1 MRRKGFISF
10 CRRPDVAIN
19 CHPRFVITREITDQ
33 TTASA
38 HNLKAHQFR
47 ILLPFPETAHNSLGV
62 FLRACTDHV
71 RITRRH
77 IGGVAMPKNV
87 LNNKIARDCPERPR
101 EFFTDGKDALMDAV
115 FIRETFS
122 GYGFPVI
129 DVHNIHGSVADVA
142 QHIDAF
148 EIAERIRDSGKAL
161 RENVGA
167 DEIDVIFH
175 APESEIRALIL
186 ILKFNALIEF

>member
-1 MRRKGFISF
+1 
-10 CRRPDVAIN
+10 
-19 CHPRFVITREITDQ
+19 
-33 TTASA
+33 
-38 HNLKAHQFR
+38 
-47 ILLPFPETAHNSLGV
+47 
-62 FLRACTDHV
+62 
-71 RITRRH
+71 
-77 IGGVAMPKNV
+77 MPKNV

-148 EIAERIRDSGKAL
+148 EIAERIRDSGKAP

-175 APESEIRALIL
+175 APESEIRALIPYRKYKKYTGFL
-186 ILKFNALIEF
+186 ALCVYYMYILGKIEKRQYPPGMTPQMRKAVMRFEQLREQFAFMRENDLTTPEALDAYQKRRRKRCRI